1 MTLRRRVVTALL
13 VVVIALALAPAVSAE
28 PIEHTAFERTWA
40 RTDMPLVTRQAL
52 RTWMW
57 GPAAAST
64 LLSEPY
70 AESPGGR
77 RIVQYFD
84 KSRMEINN
92 RDGDRSSPWYVTNG
106 LLASELI
113 SGRMAV
119 GDSSWI
125 AREPAVVNVAGDP
138 DDATGPTYATF
149 ATLLGT
155 HRTVAGAPIVETLAR
170 DGSVASNPW
179 LAQWGATDAEWV
191 SLTGH
196 WVASPFWAFMQSQGV
211 VYEEGVYATEPLF
224 ENPFY
229 ATGYPITDAYWANVK
244 VGGVYADVL
253 MQCFERRC
261 LTYLPT
267 NAPEWRSRP
276 QYRPALPHLALQ
288 ADRHR
293 AGTGACQYRRSAD
306 RLHPARPEL
315 GGGRRAR
322 VRPDPQL
329 RRGDHPPRGLASQ
342 GRVRHDLH
350 LPRHRPAAGRLPP
363 AARRQGAGHR
373 HRYLLGPDRLSLEQ
387 RRRLRLPDRPDRQG
401 GVGVLL
407 LAAGL
412 APAVRKR

>member
-261 LTYLPT
+261 LTYLRPT
-267 NAPEWRSRP
+267 
-276 QYRPALPHLALQ
+276 
-288 ADRHR
+288 
-293 AGTGACQYRRSAD
+293 RRS
-306 RLHPARPEL
+306 
-315 GGGRRAR
+315 GGRGRNIGQHYHTWRYKQTATEPERAR
-322 VRPDPQL
+322 VSTGDLRIDYILPDPSWEEGAAHEYVLIRNYDEVTIHLEGWQVRDESGTTFTFPDIAL
-329 RRGDHPPRGLASQ
+329 LPGAS
-342 GRVRHDLH
+342 
-350 LPRHRPAAGRLPP
+350 
-363 AARRQGAGHR
+363 
-373 HRYLLGPDRLSLEQ
+373 
-387 RRRLRLPDRPDRQG
+387 LRLHVAKGLDTDTDIYWGRTGSVWNNG
-401 GVGVLL
+401 GDSGYLIDPT
-407 LAAGL
+407 GK
-412 APAVRKR
+412 AVSGYFY